1 MMRLGF
7 APRIA
12 VISAL
17 ILGCGIVATGILSLH
32 KYESTL
38 SDFLASRF
46 EFVVNDIRQN
56 IEAQLD
62 LGLSLEDMQD
72 EVQRLNAIMSAD
84 EQILSIEVFDT
95 KGFVLFSTDP
105 SFVGDLV
112 TENWVDAG
120 RVGSDRAVW
129 RILETDA
136 GVVGALLRNNLG
148 QHVGSL
154 ALRYSREFLD
164 GSVSNQFSRL
174 SLIILM
180 VLLGI
185 ITISIYGT
193 IFLLRSQHRA
203 QEGLRNAIDD
213 VVNSCRD
220 GEALAWA
227 KTEYPDLAAFADS
240 VFVSH
245 DEIDSALQEIRKLD
259 KEGEK

>member
-1 MMRLGF
+1 MRLGF

-12 VISAL
+12 VVTAL
-17 ILGCGIVATGILSLH
+17 ILGCGIVATGVLSLH

-72 EVQRLNAIMSAD
+72 EAQRLNATMFAD
-84 EQILSIEVFDT
+84 KQILSVEVFDT

-120 RVGSDRAVW
+120 KIGRERAVW
-129 RILETDA
+129 SILETDA
-136 GVVGALLRNNLG
+136 GVVGALLHNNLG
-148 QHVGSL
+148 QQVGSL

-164 GSVSNQFSRL
+164 GSVSDQFSRL
-174 SLIILM
+174 SLVILAA
-180 VLLGI
+180 LLGI
-185 ITISIYGT
+185 TVVSIYGT
-193 IFLLRSQHRA
+193 IFLLRRQHRA

-213 VVNSCRD
+213 VVNSDRD

-227 KTEYPDLAAFADS
+227 KSEYPDLAAFADS

-245 DEIDSALQEIRKLD
+245 DEIDAALREIRQLD
-259 KEGEK
+259 KEGDR